1 MALPFRACRSRSG
14 STTVQHR
21 SEKATTTTAS
31 DGSYL
36 FGSPATLGSGQRY
49 EVDFGPNTTYDSYL
63 YAWYGSII
71 TAYTSGTRLH
81 GGSFDIANVNL
92 LSPAYGATVSLP
104 ATFTWQRRGL
114 AGDTYRIF
122 LFDLDTGDGALTRDL
137 GDTGSTT
144 LTSLPDWVIN
154 GRQYGWSV
162 VVCSGED
169 GCGDAFYY
177 HVITFFN

>member
-1 MALPFRACRSRSG
+1 MIAI
-14 STTVQHR
+14 
-21 SEKATTTTAS
+21 
-31 DGSYL
+31 
-36 FGSPATLGSGQRY
+36 
-49 EVDFGPNTTYDSYL
+49 L

-71 TAYTSGTRLH
+71 TPAYTSGTRLH
-81 GGSFDIANVNL
+81 GGSFDIANVDL

-144 LTSLPDWVIN
+144 LTSLPDSGHKWAAVRLVRGGLQRR
-154 GRQYGWSV
+154 GRV
-162 VVCSGED
+162 RRRLLLPCN
-169 GCGDAFYY
+169 
-177 HVITFFN
+177 HVLELATIT